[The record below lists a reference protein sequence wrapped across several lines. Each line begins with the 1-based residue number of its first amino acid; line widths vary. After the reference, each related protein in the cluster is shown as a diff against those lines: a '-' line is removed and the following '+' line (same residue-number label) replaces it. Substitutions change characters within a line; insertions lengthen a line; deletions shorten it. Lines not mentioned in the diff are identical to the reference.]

1 MKHNCSDPHSWYKTA
16 FGLQLP
22 NNKKTLRQV
31 FARFYIHGKIKSAE
45 VYFCQFQNFE
55 HKLHLYLAP
64 NKAANKMLNLKS
76 VVSDLMFPSN
86 FCPSLVLDFLVFLY
100 RMSRCHSAPTRH
112 NSNFSVNV
120 SFILNF
126 IHFILD
132 FVFDFLF
139 LD

>member
-64 NKAANKMLNLKS
+64 NKAANKMLNLES

-100 RMSRCHSAPTRH
+100 RMSRCHSAPTRY
-112 NSNFSVNV
+112 NSNFQCKCILHTEFH
-120 SFILNF
+120 SFHIGF
-126 IHFILD
+126 RI
-132 FVFDFLF
+132 
-139 LD
+139 

>member
-22 NNKKTLRQV
+22 NKKKHSGRCLHAFTFMEKLNLLKFIFASFKTL
-31 FARFYIHGKIKSAE
+31 STS
-45 VYFCQFQNFE
+45 
-55 HKLHLYLAP
+55 LAP

-112 NSNFSVNV
+112 NSNF
-120 SFILNF
+120 
-126 IHFILD
+126 
-132 FVFDFLF
+132 
-139 LD
+139 